1 MSFRNRKEREIKK
14 AQYYVW
20 YLGWKE
26 VRGLWGREFTEPI
39 TKDLVIKRA
48 HEPLPKLTIEVSK
61 KDIRIV
67 QLVEKKKGKVE
78 KIKYPPIP
86 GKDVTYAI
94 PATSP
99 DEDVV
104 SCIYLGYN
112 PQTRCAVHVHVYR
125 CDSPETAEIFAHHLT
140 QLTEI
145 EENQRRIMKIEA
157 DLVAKNQIVPR
168 PTAFVGE
175 AVGDAESTI
184 APSTLLDE
192 GKYRSGRYEGEEDEA
207 DDDDEEY
214 DGRRHA
220 TYHNDTPPNEKDV
233 VDVYDSVTLE
243 LKAKLQTAS
252 ALVNPPKDYD
262 TFHRSAGNLPLVEE
276 IRKEAALAIN
286 PATLERKFK
295 ENGSSHGETA
305 SARYSSSDHS
315 YNSRGS
321 RRSQKEYNSD
331 EEYGED
337 TELQAITPRWK
348 MQSQKYIPPNASDRR
363 GSSDNDDVYNYSAG
377 RKESAKNKS
386 PIYDSRPL
394 SPPPE
399 LKKNTYFPSGPNPLP
414 GYMQSPPLSPALRRT
429 RGEAHGGSAHTGSSD
444 DTGSG
449 KKYTASTLG
458 LTDNQ
463 IPPGNIIQPAKLR
476 HGGVPRHRDFSPSGH
491 DRQTR
496 PDGAYFYDE
505 AYEPNYATHG
515 PPKYSGGWSYGSPR
529 PVVPGPGYAM
539 PPPDLIGSIP
549 QLSRH
554 PTQHAYN
561 SRRPL
566 SR

>member
-1 MSFRNRKEREIKK
+1 
-14 AQYYVW
+14 VW

-26 VRGLWGREFTEPI
+26 VRGLWGREFTESI

-125 CDSPETAEIFAHHLT
+125 CDSPETAEIFAHHLN

-145 EENQRRIMKIEA
+145 EENQMRIMKIEE

-175 AVGDAESTI
+175 GIGDAESTI
-184 APSTLLDE
+184 APSSML
-192 GKYRSGRYEGEEDEA
+192 GGGNRGGSRYEDEEEEED
-207 DDDDEEY
+207 EY

-220 TYHNDTPPNEKDV
+220 RYNTQTPPNEKDV
-233 VDVYDSVTLE
+233 VDVYDSVTME
-243 LKAKLQTAS
+243 LKAKLEAAS

-276 IRKEAALAIN
+276 IRKEAALAMN
-286 PATLERKFK
+286 PATLERKYR
-295 ENGSSHGETA
+295 ENGSSNAKGG
-305 SARYSSSDHS
+305 SARYSSSDS

-321 RRSQKEYNSD
+321 RKSQGQPGSD
-331 EEYGED
+331 EED
-337 TELQAITPRWK
+337 PELQAITPRWK
-348 MQSQKYIPPNASDRR
+348 MQSQKYIPPNPAERR
-363 GSSDNDDVYNYSAG
+363 GSRDSDDIYYS
-377 RKESAKNKS
+377 RKAAENAKS
-386 PIYDSRPL
+386 PIANYDSRPL

-399 LKKNTYFPSGPNPLP
+399 LKKSTYFPSGPNPLP
-414 GYMQSPPLSPALRRT
+414 GYMTSPPVSPALRRAQRDVRAEL
-429 RGEAHGGSAHTGSSD
+429 RGDVRGGSAHTGSSD
-444 DTGSG
+444 EAGSS

-458 LTDNQ
+458 LTDP
-463 IPPGNIIQPAKLR
+463 PPGYARGR
-476 HGGVPRHRDFSPSGH
+476 HAEPPGPRHRELSPTGRHRDFSPSGRT
-491 DRQTR
+491 RQTR
-496 PDGAYFYDE
+496 PTDGAYFYDE
-505 AYEPNYATHG
+505 AYDDDDYA
-515 PPKYSGGWSYGSPR
+515 PRDKQYSGGWSYGGPR
-529 PVVPGPGYAM
+529 PPGPGMPGYGM

-549 QLSRH
+549 QLNRH
-554 PTQHAYN
+554 PAQHAYN
-561 SRRPL
+561 SSRRPL